1 MSKGESKEYRTR
13 LKEITSVL
21 HKYGITR
28 GITPQKLRM
37 ILEDLGPTY
46 IKIGQIM
53 SLHSDILPKRY
64 CDELMCLRSEV
75 TPMEFPEVKEVIEQA
90 YGCPW
95 NEIFAFISDTPLGSA
110 SIAQVH
116 RAELLSGEQVVIKV
130 QRTGIYEIM
139 ARDIGL
145 LRKAVKLMPPISL
158 KGMADFDQV
167 LDELWNVTRE
177 EMNFLT
183 EASNMEEFARRNA
196 DVVYVRT
203 PKLYQEYTTMHVLV
217 MEYIE
222 GPAIDDKEK
231 LLAGGYDLEEIGI
244 KLIDNY
250 IKQVMEDGFFHAD
263 PHPGNVKIQDGKIV
277 WIDMGMMG
285 RLTERDKELIGK
297 AIRGIAENDIGMIQ
311 EAVMALGEFKEKP
324 DQSVL
329 YEDIS
334 ELMSKYGS
342 LDMGEIDVAEVMM
355 DLMEVMKENKIRMP
369 HGLTML
375 ARGLTNMEGVLAD
388 IAPQINMIEI
398 ASRHISESMWK
409 DLDWKKELKHAG
421 KNLYRSMHKA
431 VEVPGLAADAL
442 HGLMKGQTR
451 VNLDLHAS
459 NDLAQ
464 LLRRLVRNVVM
475 GLWVMALLI
484 SSSIICTTNMSPKI
498 CGIPAI
504 GAIGYL
510 FAFAIVMYV
519 LIKHI
524 LPNEFG
530 IYSRFYGQICPTK
543 CYKNPHLYLKMNKI
557 TKRIT
562 RLFHRQE
569 I

>member
-297 AIRGIAENDIGMIQ
+297 AIRGIAENDISMIQ

-375 ARGLTNMEGVLAD
+375 AR
-388 IAPQINMIEI
+388 
-398 ASRHISESMWK
+398 
-409 DLDWKKELKHAG
+409 
-421 KNLYRSMHKA
+421 
-431 VEVPGLAADAL
+431 
-442 HGLMKGQTR
+442 
-451 VNLDLHAS
+451 
-459 NDLAQ
+459 
-464 LLRRLVRNVVM
+464 
-475 GLWVMALLI
+475 
-484 SSSIICTTNMSPKI
+484 
-498 CGIPAI
+498 
-504 GAIGYL
+504 
-510 FAFAIVMYV
+510 
-519 LIKHI
+519 
-524 LPNEFG
+524 
-530 IYSRFYGQICPTK
+530 
-543 CYKNPHLYLKMNKI
+543 
-557 TKRIT
+557 
-562 RLFHRQE
+562 
-569 I
+569 

>member
-64 CDELMCLRSEV
+64 CDELMRLRSEV

-95 NEIFAFISDTPLGSA
+95 NEIFASISDTPLGSA

-183 EASNMEEFARRNA
+183 EASNMEEFARRNE

-231 LLAGGYDLEEIGI
+231 LLSGGYDLEEIGI

-263 PHPGNVKIQDGKIV
+263 PHPGNVKVQDGKIV

-297 AIRGIAENDIGMIQ
+297 AIRGIAENDIGIIQ

-329 YEDIS
+329 YGDIS

-398 ASRHISESMWK
+398 ASRHIAESMWK

-524 LPNEFG
+524 F
-530 IYSRFYGQICPTK
+530 SK
-543 CYKNPHLYLKMNKI
+543 
-557 TKRIT
+557 
-562 RLFHRQE
+562 
-569 I
+569 

>member
-110 SIAQVH
+110 SIAQAH

-183 EASNMEEFARRNA
+183 EASNMEEFARRNV

-421 KNLYRSMHKA
+421 LDSKNLSVHKLRHTAATLMYQYGGVDIRALQELLGHESISTTEIYTHVSNEQVRNA
-431 VEVPGLAADAL
+431 VE
-442 HGLMKGQTR
+442 
-451 VNLDLHAS
+451 
-459 NDLAQ
+459 
-464 LLRRLVRNVVM
+464 
-475 GLWVMALLI
+475 
-484 SSSIICTTNMSPKI
+484 
-498 CGIPAI
+498 
-504 GAIGYL
+504 
-510 FAFAIVMYV
+510 
-519 LIKHI
+519 
-524 LPNEFG
+524 
-530 IYSRFYGQICPTK
+530 
-543 CYKNPHLYLKMNKI
+543 KNPLADL
-557 TKRIT
+557 
-562 RLFHRQE
+562 
-569 I
+569 

>member
-95 NEIFAFISDTPLGSA
+95 NEIFASISATPLGSA

-231 LLAGGYDLEEIGI
+231 LLSDGYDLEEIGI

-263 PHPGNVKIQDGKIV
+263 PHPGNVKVQDGKIV

-398 ASRHISESMWK
+398 ASRHIAESMWK

-524 LPNEFG
+524 F
-530 IYSRFYGQICPTK
+530 SK
-543 CYKNPHLYLKMNKI
+543 
-557 TKRIT
+557 
-562 RLFHRQE
+562 
-569 I
+569 

>member
-75 TPMEFPEVKEVIEQA
+75 TPMKFPEVKEVIEQA

-183 EASNMEEFARRNA
+183 EASNMEEFARRNV

-409 DLDWKKELKHAG
+409 DLDWKKELKTCRA
-421 KNLYRSMHKA
+421 R
-431 VEVPGLAADAL
+431 
-442 HGLMKGQTR
+442 
-451 VNLDLHAS
+451 
-459 NDLAQ
+459 
-464 LLRRLVRNVVM
+464 
-475 GLWVMALLI
+475 
-484 SSSIICTTNMSPKI
+484 TT
-498 CGIPAI
+498 CQ
-504 GAIGYL
+504 YHW
-510 FAFAIVMYV
+510 
-519 LIKHI
+519 KHTQ
-524 LPNEFG
+524 
-530 IYSRFYGQICPTK
+530 YK
-543 CYKNPHLYLKMNKI
+543 C
-557 TKRIT
+557 
-562 RLFHRQE
+562 
-569 I
+569 